1 MSELAGHL
9 AIRIEVASAAVT
21 IRSSR
26 VLAATRVFAGKPPDE
41 VARQLPML
49 FSLCGTAQA
58 VACADACERAL
69 GLTAEEPVR
78 QRRQQLVQAETIKEH
93 LWRLLLDWPKVMAP
107 TVVQAA
113 RPSPAMPAMAQVMQH
128 FVSLRQAAGEGADA
142 DPLRPRW
149 SGPERSGLGVALLEA
164 GRRDAA
170 GPAAAA
176 LCDFAG
182 LVREYALQSDPADW
196 LAAVDSTDAL
206 MRWAEGATT
215 TPAQLVRTL
224 MAEGLAGCG
233 ANPVPRLAGM
243 PVDGLEQRLACPDAE
258 AFVAAPQWQGGCR
271 ETSPLSRAASHPL
284 VVALLADLG
293 NGLLT
298 RLAALLVELGWAAA
312 SLQSAA
318 GDSVDATTASKT
330 AESDRVLA
338 PAAEPLMEPVATS
351 GASAGL
357 DFGATGLGPDAA
369 EVGIGLSEASRGLLV
384 HRVVIADA
392 LVQRYQVVAPTEW
405 NFHPKGVVAQ
415 GLAAIARSGVSI
427 AELERLAHLYITAVD
442 PCVEY
447 QLSVS

>member
-9 AIRIEVASAAVT
+9 AIRVEAASAAVT

-41 VARQLPML
+41 VVRQLPML

-58 VACADACERAL
+58 AACADACERAL

-78 QRRQQLVQAETIKEH
+78 RRRQQLVQAETIKEH
-93 LWRLLLDWPKVMAP
+93 LWRLLLDWPKVVAL

-113 RPSPAMPAMAQVMQH
+113 RPSPAMPAMAQVMQR
-128 FVSLRQAAGEGADA
+128 FVSLRQTVGGGTDA

-149 SGPERSGLGVALLEA
+149 GGPAPSIPDAVLPAS
-164 GRRDAA
+164 GRRDT
-170 GPAAAA
+170 PDQAAAA
-176 LCDFAG
+176 FCDFAG

-206 MRWAEGATT
+206 LRWAEDATT
-215 TPAQLVRTL
+215 TPAQLLRTL
-224 MAEGLAGCG
+224 MAEGLADCG
-233 ANPVPRLAGM
+233 ANPVPRLAGISI
-243 PVDGLEQRLACPDAE
+243 DGLEQRLACPDAE

-271 ETSPLSRAASHPL
+271 ETGPLSRAASHPL

-298 RLAALLVELGWAAA
+298 RLAALLVELGWAAS

-318 GDSVDATTASKT
+318 GDSADATRAFKA
-330 AESDRVLA
+330 AESDRALA
-338 PAAEPLMEPVATS
+338 PAPEPIMEPAATS

-357 DFGATGLGPDAA
+357 AFSAAGLDPDAA
-369 EVGIGLSEASRGLLV
+369 EVGIGLSEAARGLLV

-405 NFHPKGVVAQ
+405 NFHPEGVVAQ